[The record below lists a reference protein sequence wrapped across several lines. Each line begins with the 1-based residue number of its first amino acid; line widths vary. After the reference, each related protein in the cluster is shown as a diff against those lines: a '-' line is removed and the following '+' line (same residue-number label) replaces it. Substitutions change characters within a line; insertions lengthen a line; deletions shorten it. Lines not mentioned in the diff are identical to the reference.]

1 MLGGEGEEPFTPL
14 HAVITL
20 CISIC
25 KGGWSGIPLQQQKG
39 ER

>member
-1 MLGGEGEEPFTPL
+1 MVGSEGEEPFTLL

-20 CISIC
+20 RISTC